1 MPLSSFGFRDFGP
14 DMLTGVGVFRVDLSA
29 RPVTVSLAPAKAKFV
44 VMLVAYAILVA
55 IVAWV
60 VIGVAGQQPD
70 GFLIF
75 FGVLFFVPVAA
86 FTFMGFVTKRSAVFD
101 MAHVSVT
108 ETDGAKWD
116 AFYKEYL
123 GVRWRIHARDPSDSS
138 GDFFVVEM
146 IHPDAARTLP
156 LYVDL
161 ATAGMDERCALVAR
175 FAQALKL
182 PVLVSPD
189 EDDDTP
195 DAVFGDFDE
204 EDND

>member
-1 MPLSSFGFRDFGP
+1 MLLGRLGFRTFGP

-55 IVAWV
+55 IVAGV
-60 VIGVAGQQPD
+60 VIGVAEQRPD

-75 FGVLFFVPVAA
+75 FGVLIFVPVAA
-86 FTFMGFVTKRSAVFD
+86 FAFMGFVTRRSAVFD
-101 MAHVSVT
+101 VAHVSVT
-108 ETDGAKWD
+108 ETDGTKWD

-123 GVRWRIHARDPSDSS
+123 GVRWRIHARDPAESP
-138 GDFFVVEM
+138 GDFLVVEM
-146 IHPDAARTLP
+146 IHPDAAKTLP

-161 ATAGMDERCALVAR
+161 AVTGPDERREMVAD
-175 FAQALKL
+175 FAKALKL

-189 EDDDTP
+189 EDDDEP
-195 DAVFGDFDE
+195 DAVFGGDE
-204 EDND
+204 DDE